1 MRNNVRMIFLSYFE
15 RYKYRTYVHLIE
27 KNKNMGTEKDLYEGE
42 TFKRHYI
49 NEDFVFVGFPTFFF
63 LISIT
68 LLVVTLLNNITN
80 GGFLLN
86 GAIVSLLL
94 SLFLTILLFFIGKKN
109 HKITVFVDTLTAIG
123 LVEIVL
129 LIIVC
134 IPFFIIS
141 LFA

>member
-42 TFKRHYI
+42 TFKRHYL
-49 NEDFVFVGFPTFFF
+49 NEDLVFVGFPTFFF
-63 LISIT
+63 LISIS
-68 LLVVTLLNNITN
+68 LCIVTLLNSITN
-80 GGFLLN
+80 GNFLLN
-86 GAIVSLLL
+86 GAIVSSLL
-94 SLFLTILLFFIGKKN
+94 SLFLTILLFVIGKKN
-109 HKITVFVDTLTAIG
+109 HKITVLVDTLTAIG

-141 LFA
+141 LFV